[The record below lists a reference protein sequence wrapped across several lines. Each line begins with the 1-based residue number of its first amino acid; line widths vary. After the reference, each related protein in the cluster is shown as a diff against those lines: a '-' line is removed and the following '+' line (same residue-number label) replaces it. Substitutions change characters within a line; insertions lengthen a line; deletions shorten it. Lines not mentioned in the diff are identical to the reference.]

1 MRNDRAAAPVR
12 RFPWN
17 IDYTS
22 VCDQCGKWRAQ
33 GNHDKCSRR
42 RQRLNAHLRH
52 PKPKA

>member
-1 MRNDRAAAPVR
+1 MFNDSAVTPVR

-33 GNHDKCSRR
+33 GNHWTCSRR
-42 RQRLNAHLRH
+42 RQRQNAHLRDH
-52 PKPKA
+52 KPKL